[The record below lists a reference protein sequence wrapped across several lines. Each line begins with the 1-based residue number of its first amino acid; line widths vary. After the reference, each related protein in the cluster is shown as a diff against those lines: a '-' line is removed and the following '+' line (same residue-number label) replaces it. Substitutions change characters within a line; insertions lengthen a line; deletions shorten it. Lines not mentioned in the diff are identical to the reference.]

1 MTRGEYDTWTCR
13 RCKAT
18 VDDPAHTCVGIGST
32 AKLTITAALIG
43 LAGLTLSAC
52 DPHDPTGT
60 GGTVTGTEYDRDPN
74 NPATG
79 THYAECTGPDGTQY
93 RVIVSAAT
101 EYSLHRGQPC
111 PDGPHVPTVRQE
123 NPELYDEIQSALNQP
138 LPYHGGD
145 SNGPCWAWSA
155 PDKAT
160 ADQARAEWNQC
171 MANGG
176 LR

>member
-32 AKLTITAALIG
+32 AKLTLTAALIG

-79 THYAECTGPDGTQY
+79 THYAECTGPDG
-93 RVIVSAAT
+93 
-101 EYSLHRGQPC
+101 
-111 PDGPHVPTVRQE
+111 PHVPTVRQE

-145 SNGPCWAWSA
+145 SNGPCWDWSA
-155 PDKAT
+155 ADQAT